1 MFIREA
7 TEAMKSSS
15 IESQDTCKNANYD
28 FEIRLSAN
36 SESKTDCIGLNFDV
50 LHCYLFLLLIDVSK
64 FLTLALL
71 SYCRQECY
79 IILEI

>member
-28 FEIRLSAN
+28 FEIRLSA
-36 SESKTDCIGLNFDV
+36 KAV
-50 LHCYLFLLLIDVSK
+50 P
-64 FLTLALL
+64 
-71 SYCRQECY
+71 
-79 IILEI
+79 